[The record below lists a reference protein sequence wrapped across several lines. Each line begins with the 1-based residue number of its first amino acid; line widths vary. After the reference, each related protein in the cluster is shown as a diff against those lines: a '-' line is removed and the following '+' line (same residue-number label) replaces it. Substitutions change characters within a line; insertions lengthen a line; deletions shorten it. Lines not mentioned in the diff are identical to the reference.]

1 MKIFLIGFMGSGKTH
16 WGKLLSA
23 NLKVPFFDL
32 DAVIINA
39 EKKSVSEIFA
49 EKGEEYFRY
58 KEKDVL
64 EELVNEHDEFII
76 SCGGGTPCFFNTI
89 EFMIK
94 NGIVIWL
101 NTSISVLKERL
112 LKEKM
117 SRPLVRAIDDS
128 ELKTYIIRKL
138 SERKMYYEQ
147 AQIMV
152 HEDEVS
158 LENLIELLKEY
169 E

>member
-89 EFMIK
+89 EFMLK